1 MTNSVKSQLEAK
13 GHKVAVLN
21 LPNTSGS
28 FEQAVSLKGNTDQA
42 IKEAVESI
50 ISKYGQI
57 GSFIHLHPHF
67 EFKGHNFTSH
77 FPKERNI
84 LKTVFLL
91 AKHLQPALQMAS
103 EAQRPAFMTVTRL
116 DGKLGLG
123 KRSNTSIIG
132 GGLLGLVK
140 SLNLEWSPVYC
151 RAIDIQP
158 ELDNEKIAKH
168 VFEEMHDANLL
179 YTEVGISEEGRQ
191 TFETSE
197 TTLQDTE
204 KIKADINSEDVFLVS
219 GGAKGVTAT
228 CVIELAKKF
237 QPKFILIGRSSL
249 DFEIPAYA
257 ANEDDE
263 AVLKRLIMTDMKEKG
278 EKPDLKIVKKTFN
291 NIVAK
296 KEIDSNLS
304 QIKAAGSEVI
314 YLKSDITNLKAAHSE
329 LNEILKNWGPIT
341 GLIHGAG
348 RLADKHIQNKTE
360 EDFNN
365 VLSVKLDGLL
375 SMLSVVNPDQLK
387 HLVLF
392 SSVAGFYGNIGQ
404 TDYAMANEILS
415 KAAHLFRTN
424 HPNTKVSAINW
435 GAWEGGMVSPELQKK
450 FEEAGVKLVN
460 HPGGAAMFINE
471 FNTVY
476 ENEPQV
482 IIGGTLPTPQSEL
495 TDDLKTHKIERH
507 IELKDNPFLVHH
519 SIQGNPVLP
528 VVNAAAWMA
537 DTCVKL
543 FPDFKLFKMKNLQ
556 LFKGIVFDGTEKKD
570 YVLELK
576 ETYKT
581 PEIIAF
587 EVAVMSEGAK
597 LPTYHYKSEIT
608 LRHKSTKEAG
618 EPFFHDEIKPGTAI
632 NGESLYKDGSLFH
645 GPFFQGIEEILEYS
659 DKHMVMKCKANS
671 VPLKDQGQFPVTALN
686 TFFLDIQYQG
696 MVVWVQKHHDGAKSL
711 PLKTDEGIIY
721 KDLPFDK
728 ELFVHISIEE
738 NTDFKMT
745 ANCTVYD
752 EKGEVYLTTKGASVT
767 VSPDLKW

>member
-1 MTNSVKSQLEAK
+1 LTASVKKQLEEE
-13 GHKVAVLN
+13 GHKVVVLN
-21 LPNTSGS
+21 LPNTSGN
-28 FEQAVSLKGNTDQA
+28 FENVVILNGNTDQD
-42 IKEAVESI
+42 IKEAVETI

-67 EFKGHNFTSH
+67 EFKGHNFASH
-77 FPKERNI
+77 FPAERNI

-91 AKHLQPALQMAS
+91 AKYLQPSLQEAS
-103 EAQRPAFMTVTRL
+103 KKQRPAFMTVTRL

-123 KRSNTSIIG
+123 KRSNTSIMG
-132 GGLLGLVK
+132 GGLSGLVK
-140 SLNLEWSPVYC
+140 SLNLEWSPVFC

-158 ELDNEKIAKH
+158 ELNNEVAAKH

-179 YTEVGISEEGRQ
+179 YTEIGISEEGRK
-191 TFETSE
+191 TFETTE
-197 TTLQDTE
+197 TKLGE
-204 KIKADINSEDVFLVS
+204 KETITADINSEDVFLVS

-237 QPKFILIGRSSL
+237 QPKLVLIGRSSL
-249 DFEIPAYA
+249 DFEVPAYA

-263 AVLKRLIMTDMKEKG
+263 ATLKRLIMTDLKEKG
-278 EKPDLKIVKKTFN
+278 EKVDLKMVKRTFN
-291 NIVAK
+291 NIIAK
-296 KEIDSNLS
+296 KEIDNTLA
-304 QIKAAGSEVI
+304 QIKAAGSEVV
-314 YLKSDITNLKAAHSE
+314 YLKSDITNLSVTRPE
-329 LNEILKNWGPIT
+329 LNEIVKNWGAIT

-360 EDFNN
+360 DDFNN

-404 TDYAMANEILS
+404 TDYAMANEVLS

-424 HPNTKVSAINW
+424 HPDTKVSAINW

-450 FEEAGVKLVN
+450 FEEAGVTLVN
-460 HPGGAAMFINE
+460 HPGGAAMFVNE
-471 FNTVY
+471 FNTIY
-476 ENEPQV
+476 SDQPQV

-495 TDDLKTHKIERH
+495 TEKLKTYKINRH
-507 IELKDNPFLVHH
+507 LELKDNPFLKHH
-519 SIQGNPVLP
+519 SIQGNAVLP

-537 DTCVKL
+537 DSCVKL
-543 FPDFKLFKMKNLQ
+543 FPDFRLSRMKNLQ
-556 LFKGIVFDGTEKKD
+556 LFKGIVFDGSEKKD
-570 YVLELK
+570 YYTEIK
-576 ETYKT
+576 EVYKT

-608 LRHKSTKEAG
+608 LRHKSVKETP
-618 EPFFHDEIKPGTAI
+618 EKFFHDEIKAGTAI
-632 NGESLYKDGSLFH
+632 NGAELYKDGSLFH
-645 GPFFQGIEEILEYS
+645 GPYYQGIEEILEYS
-659 DKHMVMKCKANS
+659 DNHMVMKCRANS
-671 VPLKDQGQFPVTALN
+671 VPLAEQGQFPITSLN

-711 PLKTDEGIIY
+711 PLKTDEGIVY

-728 ELFVHISIEE
+728 ELFVHISVEE
-738 NTDFKMT
+738 NTAFKMS
-745 ANCTVYD
+745 AKCTVYD
-752 EKGEVYLTTKGASVT
+752 QNGEVYLITSGAAVT
-767 VSPDLKW
+767 VSPELKW

>member
-1 MTNSVKSQLEAK
+1 MEEK
-13 GHKVAVLN
+13 GHQVVVLN
-21 LPNTSGS
+21 FPNTSGN
-28 FEQAVSLKGNTDQA
+28 FDKAVSIIEHSDQA
-42 IKEAVESI
+42 IKEAIENI
-50 ISKYGQI
+50 ISKFGQI
-57 GSFIHLHPHF
+57 GSFVHLHPHF
-67 EFKGHNFTSH
+67 EFKGHNFASH
-77 FPKERNI
+77 FPAERNI
-84 LKTVFLL
+84 LKTIFIL
-91 AKHLQPALQMAS
+91 AKYLQPSLQKAS
-103 EAQRPAFMTVTRL
+103 ETHRPAFMTVTRL

-123 KRSNTSIIG
+123 KHSNTSIMG
-132 GGLLGLVK
+132 GGLTGLVK
-140 SLNLEWSPVYC
+140 SLNLEWSPVFC
-151 RAIDIQP
+151 RTVDIQP
-158 ELDNEKIAKH
+158 ELNNEAIAKH

-179 YTEVGISEEGRQ
+179 YTEVGISDEGRQ
-191 TFETSE
+191 TFKTTETVLS
-197 TTLQDTE
+197 DTAT
-204 KIKADINSEDVFLVS
+204 ITADINSDDVFLVS

-228 CVIELAKKF
+228 CVIELAKMF
-237 QPKFILIGRSSL
+237 QPKLILIGRSSL

-257 ANEDDE
+257 TNEDDE

-278 EKPDLKIVKKTFN
+278 EKPDLKVVKKTFN
-291 NIVAK
+291 SIIAK
-296 KEIDSNLS
+296 KEIDSTLA
-304 QIKAAGSEVI
+304 QIKAAGSEVV
-314 YLKSDITNLKAAHSE
+314 YLKSDITNLNASRTQ
-329 LNEILKNWGPIT
+329 LNEITKNWGPIT

-375 SMLSVVNPDQLK
+375 SMLSVVKPDQLK

-392 SSVAGFYGNIGQ
+392 SSVAGFYGNVGQ

-450 FEEAGVKLVN
+450 FEEAGIKLVN
-460 HPGGAAMFINE
+460 HPGGAAMFVNE
-471 FNTVY
+471 FNNDY
-476 ENEPQV
+476 NDEPQV

-495 TDDLKTHKIERH
+495 TDTLNTYRIERYL
-507 IELKDNPFLVHH
+507 ELKDNPFVKDH

-537 DTCVKL
+537 DSCVKL
-543 FPDFKLFKMKNLQ
+543 FPDFRLFKMKNLQ

-570 YVLELK
+570 YYTQIK
-576 ETYKT
+576 EVYKT
-581 PEIIAF
+581 PETIVM
-587 EVAVMSEGAK
+587 EVAVMSDGAK
-597 LPTYHYKSEIT
+597 IPTYHYKSEIT
-608 LRHKSTKEAG
+608 LQHKSIKG
-618 EPFFHDEIKPGTAI
+618 EGIKFMHDPIKPGTEI
-632 NGESLYKDGSLFH
+632 SGPELYKDGSLFH
-645 GPFFQGIEEILEYS
+645 GPFYQGIEEILEYS

-671 VPLKDQGQFPVTALN
+671 VPLNEQGQFPITALN

-711 PLKTDEGIIY
+711 PLKTDEGVVY

-745 ANCTVYD
+745 AKCTVYD
-752 EKGEVYLTTKGASVT
+752 ENGEVYLVTSGASVT
-767 VSPDLKW
+767 VSPELKW